1 MTTTL
6 TDADV
11 RAGLTAAN
19 SVATMREAL
28 LAAHRG
34 ELVAPARSV
43 TDLGEGRLLFTVG
56 RWRGRWLGYRS
67 YDTFDRDHSDAR
79 DDQLVVVHD
88 DVTGRLLGIVVG
100 AELGRRR
107 TGALGGVAADA
118 LAPRAASALGLVGTG
133 RQAWTQLWAVSA
145 VRQLDTVRVYSRD
158 ERRRREFAQRATEKL
173 RLAATASPSAQA
185 AVEDADIVILAT
197 NSSEPVIHTDWL
209 AAGCHV
215 TTLGPKQQ
223 GRSEF
228 AEDLLESATALVTDS
243 PTQLDAYDP
252 PAIASADRHA
262 GRVVSLGAVL
272 AGDAPGRTG
281 DSDRTIYLSVGLA
294 GTEVALAAGLLT

>member
-1 MTTTL
+1 MTMTL
-6 TDADV
+6 TDAEV
-11 RAGLTAAN
+11 RDGLTAAG
-19 SVATMREAL
+19 SVATMREAV

-56 RWRGRWLGYRS
+56 RWQGRWLGYRS
-67 YDTFDRDHSDAR
+67 YDTFDRNHPDAR
-79 DDQLVVVHD
+79 DDQVVVVHND
-88 DVTGRLLGIVVG
+88 RTGRLLGIVVG

-118 LAPRAASALGLVGTG
+118 LAQPAASTLGLVGAG
-133 RQAWTQLWAVSA
+133 RQAWAQLWAVSA

-158 ERRRREFAQRATEKL
+158 EGRRRKFAERAAEEL
-173 RLAATASPSAQA
+173 GVAATAAPSAQA
-185 AVEDADIVILAT
+185 TVEDADIVILAT

-215 TTLGPKQQ
+215 TTLGPKQH

-228 AEDLLESATALVTDS
+228 AEDLLDIATALVTDS
-243 PTQLDAYDP
+243 PAQLDAYDP
-252 PAIASADRHA
+252 PALASADRHA
-262 GRVVSLGAVL
+262 GRVASLGAVL

-281 DSDRTIYLSVGLA
+281 DSDRTVYLSVGLA